1 MIGYLGL
8 HLCKTRV
15 SAKKG
20 VMNGKKDYSGGRQY
34 ITYSVDF
41 RGRFFCPNTTST
53 RPSSQQLI
61 PAF

>member
-34 ITYSVDF
+34 ITYSVTL
-41 RGRFFCPNTTST
+41 GAGFFVQTP
-53 RPSSQQLI
+53 
-61 PAF
+61 PAHVLAVSN